1 MFEMSMSADMEARVT
16 PALLNLAHMLALP
29 ATACLQLIE
38 QELSEN
44 PALEEAET
52 QDVPC
57 QRCGGPVLEGLCLR
71 CAYESSGDDSIAP
84 LAGDEATDPLLFVAA
99 PRSLAESLIADLRAS
114 LPEQEHFVAEAL
126 VGSLDERGLLP
137 DGPESVAMSLGIDAE
152 RVAAVLE
159 RLREVGPTGI
169 GARDVR
175 ECVLIQLDLLEAEGL
190 TMPNARAIVDLHMD
204 DLAAHR
210 YHKIARAL
218 GITTAEVG
226 EARAFLQRY
235 TWPYPAQPP
244 LASAA
249 DPDTPRYRLPDVAI
263 HDQDGAFVVEVL
275 HSPRRILRLN
285 PLYQELARR
294 TSALEESERAH
305 VQEYMARA
313 RVFLANLQQRESTL
327 RRVTEAVV
335 ARQEAFL
342 RHGVRHLAPLTRTE
356 IAGEIGVHEST
367 VSRTTAD
374 KVVLL
379 PEGKPMDFSE
389 FFVAARSV
397 QDVLR
402 ELIENEE
409 RPLSDGEL
417 AELLAARGYP
427 IARRTV
433 AKYRERLNIMP
444 AHLR

>member
-1 MFEMSMSADMEARVT
+1 PEV
-16 PALLNLAHMLALP
+16 LL
-29 ATACLQLIE
+29 
-38 QELSEN
+38 
-44 PALEEAET
+44 
-52 QDVPC
+52 
-57 QRCGGPVLEGLCLR
+57 
-71 CAYESSGDDSIAP
+71 
-84 LAGDEATDPLLFVAA
+84 
-99 PRSLAESLIADLRAS
+99 ADLRAS
-114 LPEQEHFVAEAL
+114 LPEQEHFIAEAL
-126 VGSLDERGLLP
+126 VGSLDERGFLP
-137 DGPESVAMSLGIDAE
+137 EGHEAVATSLGVDEA
-152 RVAAVLE
+152 RVAAVLQ

-175 ECVLIQLDLLEAEGL
+175 ECVLMQLDLLADEGL
-190 TMPNARAIVDLHMD
+190 TTPHARTIVEHHMD

-263 HDQDGAFVVEVL
+263 HEQDGTFTVEVL

-285 PLYQELARR
+285 PLYQELSRR
-294 TSALEESERAH
+294 ASTLDESERAH

-327 RRVTEAVV
+327 RRVSEAVV
-335 ARQEAFL
+335 RRQEAFL
-342 RHGVRHLAPLTRTE
+342 RYGIRHLAPLTRTE
-356 IAGEIGVHEST
+356 IAAEIGVHEST

-379 PEGKPMDFSE
+379 PDGKPMDFSE

-417 AELLAARGYP
+417 AELMAQRGYP

-433 AKYRERLNIMP
+433 AKYRERMSILP

>member
-1 MFEMSMSADMEARVT
+1 MFEMSMSAEMEARVT
-16 PALLNLAHMLALP
+16 PALLNLAQMLALP
-29 ATACLQLIE
+29 ATACLQLV
-38 QELSEN
+38 QKELGEN
-44 PALEEAET
+44 PALEEVEA

-57 QRCGGPVLEGLCLR
+57 QRCGGPVLDGLCLR
-71 CAYESSGDDSIAP
+71 CAYEPDVDEPTVRTAE
-84 LAGDEATDPLLFVAA
+84 EATDPLLFVAA
-99 PRSLAESLIADLRAS
+99 PRSLPEVLLADLRAS
-114 LPEQEHFVAEAL
+114 LPEQEHFIAEAL
-126 VGSLDERGLLP
+126 VGSLDERGFLP
-137 DGPESVAMSLGIDAE
+137 EGHEAVATSLGVDEA
-152 RVAAVLE
+152 RVAAVLQ

-175 ECVLIQLDLLEAEGL
+175 ECVLMQLDLLADEGL
-190 TMPNARAIVDLHMD
+190 TTPHARTIVEHHMD

-263 HDQDGAFVVEVL
+263 HEQDGTFTVEVL

-285 PLYQELARR
+285 PLYQELSRR
-294 TSALEESERAH
+294 ASTLDESERAH

-327 RRVTEAVV
+327 RRVSEAVV
-335 ARQEAFL
+335 RRQEAFL
-342 RHGVRHLAPLTRTE
+342 RYGIRHLAPLTRTE
-356 IAGEIGVHEST
+356 IAAEIGVHEST

-379 PEGKPMDFSE
+379 PDGKPMDFSE

-417 AELLAARGYP
+417 AELMAQRGYP

-433 AKYRERLNIMP
+433 AKYRERMSILP

>member
-1 MFEMSMSADMEARVT
+1 MFEMSMSGEMEARVT
-16 PALLNLAHMLALP
+16 PALMSLAHMLALP

-38 QELSEN
+38 QELTEN
-44 PALEEAET
+44 PALEETEA
-52 QDVPC
+52 QDLPC
-57 QRCGGPVLEGLCLR
+57 ARCGGPVLDGLCLR
-71 CAYESSGDDSIAP
+71 CAYEPAGDDQSPAQ
-84 LAGDEATDPLLFVAA
+84 ADDSTDPLLFVAT
-99 PRSLAESLIADLRAS
+99 PRSLSETLLEDLRAS
-114 LPEQEHFVAEAL
+114 LPASEHFIAETL
-126 VGSLDERGLLP
+126 VGSLDEHGLLP
-137 DGPESVAMSLGIDAE
+137 DGLEAVAGALGIGEE
-152 RVAAVLE
+152 RVAAVMA
-159 RLREVGPTGI
+159 RLREIGPTGI
-169 GARDVR
+169 ATRDVR
-175 ECVLIQLDLLEAEGL
+175 ECVLTQLDLLASEGI
-190 TMPNARAIVDLHMD
+190 TAPHTRVIIERHME

-218 GITTAEVG
+218 GISTAAVG
-226 EARAFLQRY
+226 AARSFLQRY

-249 DPDTPRYRLPDVAI
+249 DPDRPRYRLPDVAI
-263 HDQDGAFVVEVL
+263 HEQDGAFVVEVL
-275 HSPRRILRLN
+275 HSPRRVLRIN
-285 PLYQELARR
+285 PLYQELSRR
-294 TSALEESERAH
+294 TSSLEAEERAH

-327 RRVTEAVV
+327 RRVSEAVV
-335 ARQEAFL
+335 ARQDGFL
-342 RHGVRHLAPLTRTE
+342 RHGVRHLTPMTRTE
-356 IAGEIGVHEST
+356 IAAEIGVHEST

-379 PEGKPMDFSE
+379 PDGKPMDYRE

-402 ELIENEE
+402 ELIEGET

-417 AELLAARGYP
+417 AERLATLGYP

-433 AKYRERLNIMP
+433 AKYRERMSILP

>member
-1 MFEMSMSADMEARVT
+1 MFEMSMSAEMEARVT

-29 ATACLQLIE
+29 ATACLQLVE
-38 QELSEN
+38 QELTEN
-44 PALEEAET
+44 PALEETEAQEL
-52 QDVPC
+52 PC
-57 QRCGGPVLEGLCLR
+57 QRCGGPIVEGLCLR
-71 CAYESSGDDSIAP
+71 CSYEPSADEGGP
-84 LAGDEATDPLLFVAA
+84 PAGDEATDPLLFVSA
-99 PRSLAESLIADLRAS
+99 PRSLSETLLADLRAS
-114 LPEQEHFVAEAL
+114 LPAEEHFVAEAL
-126 VGSLDERGLLP
+126 VGSLDDHGLLP
-137 DGPESVAMSLGIDAE
+137 DGFEAVAGSLGIAPE
-152 RVAAVLE
+152 RVALALA
-159 RLREVGPTGI
+159 RLREIGPTGI

-175 ECVLIQLDLLEAEGL
+175 ECVLIQLDVLEAEGL
-190 TMPNARAIVDLHMD
+190 REPNARRIIELHMD

-218 GITTAEVG
+218 GITTADVSA
-226 EARAFLQRY
+226 ARAFLQRY

-244 LASAA
+244 LSSAA
-249 DPDTPRYRLPDVAI
+249 DPDRPRYRLPDVAI
-263 HDQDGAFVVEVL
+263 HEQDGAFVVEVL
-275 HSPRRILRLN
+275 HSPRRVLRIN
-285 PLYQELARR
+285 PLYQELSRR
-294 TSALEESERAH
+294 ASTLEEGDRQH

-327 RRVTEAVV
+327 RRVSEAVV
-335 ARQEAFL
+335 GRQEAFL
-342 RHGVRHLAPLTRTE
+342 RHGVRHLLPMTRTE
-356 IAGEIGVHEST
+356 IAAEIGVHEST
-367 VSRTTAD
+367 VSRTTSD

-379 PEGKPMDFSE
+379 PGGEPMDYSQ

-402 ELIENEE
+402 ELIEGEP

-433 AKYRERLNIMP
+433 AKYRERMNIMP